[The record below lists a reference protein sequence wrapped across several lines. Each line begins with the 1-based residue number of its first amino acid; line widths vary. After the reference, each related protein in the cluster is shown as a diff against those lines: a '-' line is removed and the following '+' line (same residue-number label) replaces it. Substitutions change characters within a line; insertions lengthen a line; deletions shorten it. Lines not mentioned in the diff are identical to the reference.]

1 MAPKKKK
8 LIKKKTKVSEEIKK
22 IKPAKKTIKK
32 TKKESSIKQTKPRP
46 NTCTSCKGVFGKII
60 LWIQKEEKS
69 NFVRLEYAL
78 VMNPHIMLVIKEEQ
92 VTK

>member
-8 LIKKKTKVSEEIKK
+8 PTKKKTKVSEEIKK

-32 TKKESSIKQTKPRP
+32 TKKESSIKQTKPKP

-60 LWIQKEEKS
+60 L
-69 NFVRLEYAL
+69 
-78 VMNPHIMLVIKEEQ
+78 
-92 VTK
+92 